1 MIIQNLFITFVAGYF
16 FGIMFATDVKT
27 VMPRYEHMLPEWVN
41 GNKDIIFYS
50 CFIPFINFVVSLTF
64 MVWLIV
70 FDMEN
75 FYYKQKDL
83 KKRKNMIISEESTCT
98 DYGDSIKIVLYAE
111 NEPSIYMIYKIFGS
125 SDRLYVEVPYLPWN
139 LENDS
144 VFEIHDTTGFK
155 MLFPEYRLYGEYT
168 KLYRI
173 MHKNKEMLTLDKIR
187 EILKNNKSLTYT
199 TNI

>member
-1 MIIQNLFITFVAGYF
+1 MIKILLIILFAGYF
-16 FGIMFATDVKT
+16 FGTMFAPDVKT

-50 CFIPFINFVVSLTF
+50 CFIPFINLMTSLIF
-64 MVWLIV
+64 MIWLIV
-70 FDMEN
+70 LDMEN
-75 FYYKQKDL
+75 FYYKQKDM
-83 KKRKNMIISEESTCT
+83 KKRKNMIISEKSTCT
-98 DYGDSIKIVLYAE
+98 DYGDSIKIVLYAK
-111 NEPSIYMIYKIFGS
+111 NEPSIHMIYKIFGS
-125 SDRLYVEVPYLPWN
+125 SNSLYVEVPYLQWN

-144 VFEIHDTTGFK
+144 IFEIRDTTGFK

-187 EILKNNKSLTYT
+187 EILKNNKSLSYT